1 MDNDILIY
9 EEKIQEIEKK
19 QNELRDQRDKL
30 YEVSQDIQKEIDNL
44 EIEKYN
50 TKFFIGKVIDLSIMS
65 DKLNTYDVIEYFYVT
80 DIKRLYRGPEFIGV
94 DIAIYKN
101 PEGVI
106 TSIEI
111 ENDVT
116 MSKYTWLNV
125 KNIKT
130 VENIDDMIKTIKESL
145 NTIDMGTIFNKIKE

>member
-19 QNELRDQRDKL
+19 QNELREQRNKL
-30 YEVSQDIQKEIDNL
+30 YDESQDIQKEIDNL

-50 TKFFIGKVIDLSIMS
+50 TKFFIGKVIDLTIIS
-65 DKLNTYDVIEYFYVT
+65 DSLNTYDVIEYFYVT
-80 DIKRLYRGPEFIGV
+80 DIKRLFRGPEFKGI
-94 DIAIYKN
+94 DIIIYKN
-101 PEGVI
+101 PEGSI
-106 TSIEI
+106 TDIEI
-111 ENDVT
+111 DNKAT

-130 VENIDDMIKTIKESL
+130 VENTDDMIKTIKESL
-145 NTIDMGTIFNKIKE
+145 NTMDMGSIFNKIKD